1 MRLFQDIGNTTNET
15 QHNKGFKNVQKGY
28 DIIKAYKKKYA
39 EQEGNLEW
47 LR

>member
-1 MRLFQDIGNTTNET
+1 MTFLVSVVMEKILSSC
-15 QHNKGFKNVQKGY
+15 NKGFKNVQKGY

-47 LR
+47 LI